1 MTGVVLRTERLILR
15 PWTAEDRAPF
25 AAMNADP
32 EVRRFFPT
40 LQTRAESD
48 KSADFLSAQFE
59 RTPYGPWAIEI
70 PGAATFAGFVG
81 PWETPPDVQPHGRV
95 EIGWRLARA
104 YWGQGYAT
112 EAARAALDFVF
123 RECGLDKIVA
133 YVVPANR
140 ASRAVMARIGLRE
153 DPAAAFD
160 HPRVPEGHALRRH
173 LLYRLARADWIAP
186 ATKPY
191 TILS

>member
-1 MTGVVLRTERLILR
+1 MTGVALRTERLILR
-15 PWTAEDRAPF
+15 PWTAADRAPF
-25 AAMNADP
+25 ATMNADP
-32 EVRRFFPT
+32 DVRRFFPS

-48 KSADFLSAQFE
+48 KSAEFLSAQFE

-70 PGAATFAGFVG
+70 PGEVAFAGFAG
-81 PWETPPDVQPHGRV
+81 PWEPTPDVRQHGPV

-104 YWGQGYAT
+104 CWGKGYAT

-123 RECGLDKIVA
+123 REEHLDRIVA
-133 YVVPANR
+133 FVVPTNI
-140 ASRAVMARIGLRE
+140 ASRKVMERIGLRE

-173 LLYRLARADWIAP
+173 LLYRLARSEWAAP
-186 ATKPY
+186 AAKPY